1 MEDMKNS
8 RQDPPKAKMSRTLGI
23 KPVVTINNIS
33 GETAWVII
41 LPAPIFTVSSVGID
55 KVGQLSFSCNGEY
68 KSQQSPL
75 LDKSSREF
83 ELDTNTIYYTVF
95 FECNNKWKLHV
106 QNRKLTARKYDI
118 NLLPRHVLEARDFN
132 LQPINNNYL

>member
-8 RQDPPKAKMSRTLGI
+8 RQDPPTANLARMLGI
-23 KPVVTINNIS
+23 NPKVTINNIS

-41 LPAPIFTVSSVGID
+41 LPAPIFTVSSVGLD

-95 FECNNKWKLHV
+95 FKCNNKWKLHV

-118 NLLPRHVLEARDFN
+118 NLLPRHVLESRDFN
-132 LQPINNNYL
+132 LQPINNNFI

>member
-8 RQDPPKAKMSRTLGI
+8 RQDPPTANLARMLGI
-23 KPVVTINNIS
+23 NPKVTINNIS

-41 LPAPIFTVSSVGID
+41 LPTPIFTVSSVGID
-55 KVGQLSFSCNGEY
+55 KVGQLNFSCNGEY
-68 KSQQSPL
+68 KPQQSPL
-75 LDKSSREF
+75 LDKSSRKF

-95 FECNNKWKLHV
+95 FKCNNKWKLHV

-118 NLLPRHVLEARDFN
+118 NLLPQHVLESCDFN
-132 LQPINNNYL
+132 LQPVNNNCI

>member
-41 LPAPIFTVSSVGID
+41 LPAPIFTVSSVGLD